1 MTTKTYVQ
9 LKGVI
14 PSIILL
20 TSTSNVIN
28 RLCTE
33 LKTCMVGKIC
43 VGSIHGCMLSVH
55 CNVLLVMVVLYMSIH
70 VLSDGW

>member
-20 TSTSNVIN
+20 TSTSDVIN

-43 VGSIHGCMLSVH
+43 VGSIYAERTLQCVVSHGCTI
-55 CNVLLVMVVLYMSIH
+55 YEYT
-70 VLSDGW
+70 